1 MTTSKINADTL
12 PYAGWAR
19 AVSAIY
25 TFFASFGEFI
35 RSVDRAIA
43 AAEVSRDLFNL
54 SNEELAAR
62 GLTQADVSNYV
73 ARKLG
78 VFAAETEAA
87 NDDTKIA
94 A

>member
-1 MTTSKINADTL
+1 MNTTINADAL
-12 PYAGWAR
+12 PYANWTR
-19 AVSAIY
+19 AISTVY
-25 TFFASFGEFI
+25 RFFAGFGEFV

-43 AAEVSRDLFNL
+43 AAEVSRDLFHL
-54 SNEELAAR
+54 SPEELAAR

-78 VFAAETEAA
+78 VFVAETKAA
-87 NDDTKIA
+87 NDDARIA

>member
-1 MTTSKINADTL
+1 MTTSINPDAL
-12 PYAGWAR
+12 PYANWAK
-19 AVSAIY
+19 AISSIY
-25 TFFASFGEFI
+25 NFFASFGEFI

-73 ARKLG
+73 ARRLG
-78 VFAAETEAA
+78 VFVTETKGA
-87 NDDTKIA
+87 NDDTRIA

>member
-1 MTTSKINADTL
+1 MTAPINADDL
-12 PYAGWAR
+12 PFANWAR
-19 AVSAIY
+19 ATTAIY
-25 TFFASFGEFI
+25 TFFASFGEFV

-54 SNEELAAR
+54 SNEEMAAR
-62 GLTQADVSNYV
+62 GLTQSDISTYV

-78 VFAAETEAA
+78 VFVTETTAA
-87 NDDTKIA
+87 NDDARIA

>member
-1 MTTSKINADTL
+1 MNTSLNPDAL
-12 PYAGWAR
+12 PYANWAR
-19 AVSAIY
+19 AITSVY
-25 TFFASFGEFI
+25 NFFAGFGEFV

-43 AAEVSRDLFNL
+43 AAEVSRDLYNL

-62 GLTQADVSNYV
+62 GLTHADVSNYV

-78 VFAAETEAA
+78 VFVTETKAA
-87 NDDTKIA
+87 NDDARIA

>member
-1 MTTSKINADTL
+1 MKTPINADAL
-12 PYAGWAR
+12 PFANWAR
-19 AVSAIY
+19 AVTSVY
-25 TFFASFGEFI
+25 SFFAGFGDFV

-78 VFAAETEAA
+78 VFVTEANAA
-87 NDDTKIA
+87 NDDARIA

>member
-1 MTTSKINADTL
+1 MQTQINADAL
-12 PYAGWAR
+12 PYANWAR
-19 AVSAIY
+19 AVSAVY
-25 TFFASFGEFI
+25 NFFASLGEFV

-43 AAEVSRDLFNL
+43 AAEVSRDLYNL
-54 SNEELAAR
+54 NNEELAAR

-78 VFAAETEAA
+78 VFVTESKAA
-87 NDDTKIA
+87 NDDARIA

>member
-1 MTTSKINADTL
+1 MTAPINPNAL
-12 PYAGWAR
+12 PYANWAR
-19 AVSAIY
+19 VISSIY
-25 TFFASFGEFI
+25 NFFASFGEFV

-78 VFAAETEAA
+78 VFVTETNVA
-87 NDDTKIA
+87 NDDKRIA